1 MERNDSGIRIQVAG
15 AGPDDGAG
23 VSSLAAPIFVLP
35 CNAKAVV
42 HVLDA
47 GQALNEILGA
57 TFLVA
62 RVDRTR
68 KCHLAV
74 FDPDFNIGRIYSII
88 LGQTFA
94 RVFTNP
100 FVRAAIA
107 ERPAATERSV
117 RGASGLIRAM
127 RERPSGSP
135 LAVGSERV
143 LSGRVTGG

>member
-1 MERNDSGIRIQVAG
+1 MERNDSGIRIQ
-15 AGPDDGAG
+15 DDGAG

-35 CNAKAVV
+35 CNAKA

-107 ERPAATERSV
+107 ERPMATERSV

>member
-1 MERNDSGIRIQVAG
+1 M
-15 AGPDDGAG
+15 
-23 VSSLAAPIFVLP
+23 SSLAAPIFVLP

-100 FVRAAIA
+100 FVRATIA

-117 RGASGLIRAM
+117 RRASGLIRAM